1 MRKMNTPEADAIG
14 LLASGA
20 MVGAAAVFLPWQLT
34 IIACMVVG
42 ILALGSLLSK
52 HHAGEADHIAHHR
65 AQSG

>member
-20 MVGAAAVFLPWQLT
+20 LVGAAAVFLPWQLT

-42 ILALGSLLSK
+42 ILTLGSLLSK
-52 HHAGEADHIAHHR
+52 HYAGEAEHIADHR
-65 AQSG
+65 AQNK